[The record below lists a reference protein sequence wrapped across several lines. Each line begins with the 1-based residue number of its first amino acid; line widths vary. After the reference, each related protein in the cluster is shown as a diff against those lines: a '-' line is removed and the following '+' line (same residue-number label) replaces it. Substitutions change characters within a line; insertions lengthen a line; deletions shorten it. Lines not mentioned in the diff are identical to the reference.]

1 MINDKNKRNIENP
14 PEINP
19 VEVVIREAK
28 LSAESW
34 VKRILASLI
43 SMALAALIVQWITP
57 VVFGTFGVEA
67 NPNYGVSILIVL
79 LSNILFKKASF
90 TYYTESDE
98 NMFLRRRK

>member
-1 MINDKNKRNIENP
+1 MNNEENKCIAQNE
-14 PEINP
+14 P

-28 LSAESW
+28 LSTESW
-34 VKRILASLI
+34 VKRILTSLI
-43 SMALAALIVQWITP
+43 SLALTALIVQWITP

-67 NPNYGVSILIVL
+67 HPNYGVSILIVL

-98 NMFLRRRK
+98 NMFLHRRK